1 MCKFNSDDNQ
11 VRQESRQGSLRL
23 LDARERALV
32 QKARDEAEKLP
43 TFWLHYFGLKMVE
56 MEGCFRSG
64 KATRSRWA
72 VFVYIWDNEGAHT

>member
-32 QKARDEAEKLP
+32 QKAPDEAEKLP
-43 TFWLHYFGLKMVE
+43 TLWLHYFRLEDGRDGGVFSVG
-56 MEGCFRSG
+56 EG
-64 KATRSRWA
+64 
-72 VFVYIWDNEGAHT
+72 